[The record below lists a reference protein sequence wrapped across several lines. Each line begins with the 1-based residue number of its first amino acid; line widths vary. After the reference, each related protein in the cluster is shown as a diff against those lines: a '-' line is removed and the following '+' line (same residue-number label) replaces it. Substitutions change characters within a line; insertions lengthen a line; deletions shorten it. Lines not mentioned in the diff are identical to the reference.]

1 MYEFG
6 KSCRTS
12 YPYTLEKVYTAKE
25 KEEKLAQR
33 QFFFW
38 YKGEYRNQITRELR
52 KMNRPDLIERL
63 FDRNPAARNENEPM
77 PHHAASAHNNKQGRN
92 DYNQRTYKREDK
104 AGWENSRRNN
114 NTRKNKR

>member
-1 MYEFG
+1 MYYTG
-6 KSCRTS
+6 LH
-12 YPYTLEKVYTAKE
+12 PYTLEKVYTAKE

-52 KMNRPDLIERL
+52 KMNRPDLIDRL
-63 FDRNPAARNENEPM
+63 FDRNSAERSENEPM
-77 PHHAASAHNNKQGRN
+77 PHHATSAHNNKQGRN
-92 DYNQRTYKREDK
+92 DYNQRTYKKEDK
-104 AGWENSRRNN
+104 ASWENSRRNN